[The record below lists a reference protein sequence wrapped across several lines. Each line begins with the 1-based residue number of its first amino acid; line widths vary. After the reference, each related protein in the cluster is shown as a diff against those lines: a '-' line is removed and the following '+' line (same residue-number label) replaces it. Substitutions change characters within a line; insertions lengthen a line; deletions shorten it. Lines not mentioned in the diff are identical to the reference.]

1 MSDEP
6 RWTSSDAEAGP
17 QLDRVIELR
26 VFGRK
31 PVAEVPPYSTSEE
44 VAERVIA
51 RLARPPLRWISLKE
65 GEQWTF
71 HWRAPSSPD
80 PEITMSRYR
89 KIASASAAT
98 RPLAIC
104 RASLELLG
112 ALDGPSHPDS
122 VPSGS

>member
-1 MSDEP
+1 
-6 RWTSSDAEAGP
+6 
-17 QLDRVIELR
+17 LDRVIELR

-31 PVAEVPPYSTSEE
+31 PVADVPPYSTSDE

-71 HWRAPSSPD
+71 HWRAPWTDDPD
-80 PEITMSRYR
+80 GSTSRY
-89 KIASASAAT
+89 KKVASATAPT

-112 ALDGPSHPDS
+112 ALEKRPPRLD
-122 VPSGS
+122 